1 MREDEVE
8 ALLALDNAGL
18 EVGKTSNLTQQW
30 EAVIRIPKDFHH
42 PHTVNNPLALAFTGY
57 GETRQEAIANV
68 WQKYMHFTSS
78 EIGLQAI
85 ADANGQMMF
94 RV

>member
-18 EVGKTSNLTQQW
+18 EVGRTSNLTQQW
-30 EAVIRIPKDFHH
+30 EAVIRIPKDL
-42 PHTVNNPLALAFTGY
+42 HTQDRPQGLAFTGY

-68 WQKYMHFTSS
+68 WQKYMHFTST
-78 EIGLQAI
+78 EIGLKAI